1 MSSDFDREAEEIL
14 RKKLMKLLAEMK
26 RRETM
31 VEGVVEVKNLDEL
44 RKLINGD
51 KPVVIDFWAPWCP
64 PCLLMKPI
72 FEVVARELSDRAI
85 FAKVN
90 VDEVREV
97 AEEFNI
103 FAVPTLMVVYRG
115 NIVCR
120 VEGAMPKEVFRK
132 WVINC
137 LCKIGV

>member
-1 MSSDFDREAEEIL
+1 MSSEFDREAEEIL
-14 RKKLMKLLAEMK
+14 RKKLMKLLVETR

-31 VEGVVEVKNLDEL
+31 VGGIIEVKSVSEL
-44 RKLINGD
+44 KRLINGD

-72 FEVVARELSDRAI
+72 FEAIAKELSDRAI

-90 VDEVREV
+90 VDEVQDA

-103 FAVPTLMVVYRG
+103 FAVPTLMIVYRG
-115 NIVCR
+115 NVVCR
-120 VEGAMPKEVFRK
+120 VEGAMPKEVFKK

-137 LCKIGV
+137 LSKIGV